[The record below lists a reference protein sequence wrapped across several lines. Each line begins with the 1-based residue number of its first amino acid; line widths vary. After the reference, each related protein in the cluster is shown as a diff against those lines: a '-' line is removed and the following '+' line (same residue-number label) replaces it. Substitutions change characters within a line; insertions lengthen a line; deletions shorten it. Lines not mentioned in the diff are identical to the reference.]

1 MNAFKE
7 LQEELHQIFVVE
19 LREQKRIRAELDIKE
34 KRKQEIFSVLHQKSA
49 EEHRKYMRELKQNMI
64 RLLRVIF

>member
-19 LREQKRIRAELDIKE
+19 SQEQKRIYAELDAKE
-34 KRKQEIFSVLHQKSA
+34 KHKQEVFSVLHQQSA
-49 EEHRKYMRELKQNMI
+49 AEHRAYLRELKAKI
-64 RLLRVIF
+64 LLRLKSMF

>member
-19 LREQKRIRAELDIKE
+19 PQEQRRIRAELDAKE
-34 KRKQEIFSVLHQKSA
+34 KHKQEVFSVSHQQSA
-49 EEHRKYMRELKQNMI
+49 TEHRAYLRELKAKI
-64 RLLRVIF
+64 LLRLKSMF